1 MTLSVT
7 LKDAASVFFVASD
20 TLASVVSLEAENIK
34 DAVYTRRQR
43 PRQRSVPHVP
53 HKDAGSVLNQAIL
66 CIKIYTMTLAVTL
79 KDAASVRFIE
89 FFRCLERNENDEN
102 IRTLPADAAA
112 SEAPRLRQRGP
123 P

>member
-53 HKDAGSVLNQAIL
+53 HKDAGSVLNDAIL
-66 CIKIYTMTLAVTL
+66 CIKIYTMTLSVTL

-89 FFRCLERNENDEN
+89 FFRCLR
-102 IRTLPADAAA
+102 R
-112 SEAPRLRQRGP
+112 R
-123 P
+123 